1 MNSDRGER
9 PFVANVMLRYYPEII
24 PVESYDPY
32 QVDEAEANEVDE
44 TSEVNETS
52 ETSGTASEMKRKA
65 GRKAAEEAPT
75 LYAVAEIPMTYL
87 TYGDTVISSI
97 DSPNSPDANPIQTV
111 LIYSIQGILLV
122 RYRAKGDDREV
133 LQASGLPAGN
143 YVACIGDRTI
153 KAAIR

>member
-32 QVDEAEANEVDE
+32 QVAINEVDE
-44 TSEVNETS
+44 TNGTNEVD

-111 LIYSIQGILLV
+111 LIYSIQGILLA
-122 RYRAKGDDREV
+122 RYRAKGDDREI